1 MAKNF
6 SDLENATTENAK
18 GVKDILNMAIK
29 ENKAFALA
37 VEENDGIKLVFAG
50 NPAFAV
56 RAATTLLIK
65 VVTPAARGEVGT
77 EADQLET
84 LAEMARASERF
95 DKLIPRC
102 DEEAD
107 GVEITEKCEET
118 PQKSMEKCENAEGKR
133 TVFDE
138 IKEFVKDADAEK
150 VSGCC
155 VLINND
161 SREASVFTSLKAE
174 DIPVAVASLIAQAES
189 MGMPERTVVK
199 KARELLD
206 SANVSVKDNRKG
218 ANE

>member
-1 MAKNF
+1 MDKSF
-6 SDLENATTENAK
+6 KELENATVETPQS
-18 GVKDILNMAIK
+18 IK
-29 ENKAFALA
+29 ELLNSAIEEKRSLILA
-37 VEENDGIKLVFAG
+37 VDEGDGAKLVFAG
-50 NPAFAV
+50 NPAFAM
-56 RAATTLLIK
+56 RAATSLLINIVAPVGEGK
-65 VVTPAARGEVGT
+65 VGSKIDQFEMLT
-77 EADQLET
+77 EILK
-84 LAEMARASERF
+84 ASE
-95 DKLIPRC
+95 KLDENISNIKKAIDAENVEKC
-102 DEEAD
+102 DE
-107 GVEITEKCEET
+107 TPEKT
-118 PQKSMEKCENAEGKR
+118 TEKCENAEGKR

-138 IKEFVKDADAEK
+138 IKEFIKDADAEK

-174 DIPVAVASLIAQAES
+174 DIPVAVASLIAQAEA

>member
-6 SDLENATTENAK
+6 SDLENVTTENAK
-18 GVKDILNMAIK
+18 GVKDILNLAIK

-95 DKLIPRC
+95 DKLVPRC
-102 DEEAD
+102 DE
-107 GVEITEKCEET
+107 GVGTEITEKCEEA

-174 DIPVAVASLIAQAES
+174 DIPVAVASLIAQAEAI
-189 MGMPERTVVK
+189 GMPERTVVK

-218 ANE
+218 VNE